1 MYLASLLALN
11 QFIKITKNSS
21 HKNKINSLQ
30 KEYMEHLN
38 PSLPEIWNNWNGIQT
53 HNLIACKQIHLGTL
67 AYLAY
72 IVIYYLQPIQSI

>member
-1 MYLASLLALN
+1 
-11 QFIKITKNSS
+11 
-21 HKNKINSLQ
+21 
-30 KEYMEHLN
+30 MEHLN
-38 PSLPEIWNNWNGIQT
+38 PNLPEIWNNWNGIQT